1 MPVAIIIRLPGSERL
16 LAFGEGFSSLRQPVV
31 FIPDTQ
37 QPFGSSKHAGI
48 TVFTIGFDITT
59 TQAAYT
65 EMRDCATVPGNFFDV
80 DGLDLFAAFQQINS
94 FIKKLQLTL

>member
-1 MPVAIIIRLPGSERL
+1 MRDLDEA
-16 LAFGEGFSSLRQPVV
+16 LRS
-31 FIPDTQ
+31 Q
-37 QPFGSSKHAGI
+37 QFMDMCNIARDKGI

-59 TQAAYT
+59 TQPAYT